1 MAKKEIKNSFEHSIS
16 RLEKIVTSLEQGD
29 VPLDESLKIYE
40 EGILLAKEC
49 MESLNKAELR
59 VKQLTKDI
67 NGKLQLSEFEE

>member
-29 VPLDESLKIYE
+29 VSLDESLKIYE
-40 EGILLAKEC
+40 EGISLAKEC